1 MIDTKLKKMKEIL
14 CSNPRYKNM
23 KIGYRI
29 EEGNYCLIYHYQKN
43 FDIFDMEFHKLMSKI
58 IEEVF
63 YKSGIT
69 NVGQRDILEREMKEY
84 FPEMFDIQIEKKLEI
99 INKNKATL
107 KRNIV
112 FIKEKKE
119 KMPIIE
125 LYSSN
130 ENIYYSQAA

>member
-1 MIDTKLKKMKEIL
+1 MTDTKLKKMKEIL

-99 INKNKATL
+99 SNKNKATL

-119 KMPIIE
+119 KMPSIE